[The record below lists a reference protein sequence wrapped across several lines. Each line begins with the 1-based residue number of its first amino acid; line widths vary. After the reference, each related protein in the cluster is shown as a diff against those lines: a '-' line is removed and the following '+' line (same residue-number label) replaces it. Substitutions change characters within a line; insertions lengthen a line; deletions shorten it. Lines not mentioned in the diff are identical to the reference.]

1 MQQNLKNGTNWHG
14 LTLSHKLT
22 HLTLTKNENKE
33 IAMEFYKYM
42 YWKCKTVHK
51 ESLEQIQYQQHSQDV
66 RK

>member
-1 MQQNLKNGTNWHG
+1 MELTDMVSLYHINLEK
-14 LTLSHKLT
+14 KC

-51 ESLEQIQYQQHSQDV
+51 ESLEQIQYQQHQQDV
-66 RK
+66 WK